1 MNEDQE
7 NIEDVEDDEE
17 DQLLAKLE
25 TEVDSTLFDI

>member
-25 TEVDSTLFDI
+25 TEVDSTHFDI

>member
-25 TEVDSTLFDI
+25 TVVDSTLFDI